1 MLQGVMARLTSE
13 KKCPKRSPHVT
24 PAYSRNC
31 RQSGAV
37 SKCICEIFRRGI
49 RRRTTLSSLTQMSSQ
64 KVEHIRAHSSHVNIL
79 TLSLIQIHRHASRFS
94 PYGAVGGGVEA
105 LFLTQTFP
113 PPLDVCVAHSK
124 LCLAFDLSRRM
135 VLLPAALL
143 PTPTYGV

>member
-1 MLQGVMARLTSE
+1 
-13 KKCPKRSPHVT
+13 
-24 PAYSRNC
+24 
-31 RQSGAV
+31 
-37 SKCICEIFRRGI
+37 
-49 RRRTTLSSLTQMSSQ
+49 MSSQ